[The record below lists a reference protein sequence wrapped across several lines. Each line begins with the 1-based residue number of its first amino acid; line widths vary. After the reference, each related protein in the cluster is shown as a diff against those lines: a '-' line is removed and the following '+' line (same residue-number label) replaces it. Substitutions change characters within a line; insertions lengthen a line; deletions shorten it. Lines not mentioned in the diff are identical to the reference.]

1 MEAIDGQKKET
12 EENIDN
18 NNNLAPLNI
27 EHNNNDIEKLSSNII
42 NSNRKQSLDSNQ
54 ETIKKTFYKE
64 FGIKEKKVIKTFDYE
79 KNVSNIAG
87 LHCRIQS
94 IFL

>member
-18 NNNLAPLNI
+18 NNNLGPLNI
-27 EHNNNDIEKLSSNII
+27 EHNNNDIEKLLINII

-54 ETIKKTFYKE
+54 ETIKKTFY
-64 FGIKEKKVIKTFDYE
+64 
-79 KNVSNIAG
+79 NA
-87 LHCRIQS
+87 RR
-94 IFL
+94 